1 MACNINI
8 PELKI
13 LPQNKIDSWPKFI
26 KRLKIATIATDFEH
40 KVNIE
45 DSEQKAAETE
55 KRTRAAL
62 LNAIGEKEIEI
73 FLRIRHWSGCI
84 RYAALVT
91 KFEEYFRGTE
101 NKTILRHRLFNSRQ
115 KPEEEQ
121 LDFSKRMK
129 GLSSQCQ
136 LADLKS
142 DITVQTILK
151 RLKMISCG
159 SHCYRKQI

>member
-62 LNAIGEKEIEI
+62 LNAIGEDKIEI
-73 FLRIRHWSGCI
+73 FKGFDIGVDVSGMQ
-84 RYAALVT
+84 RW
-91 KFEEYFRGTE
+91 
-101 NKTILRHRLFNSRQ
+101 
-115 KPEEEQ
+115 
-121 LDFSKRMK
+121 
-129 GLSSQCQ
+129 
-136 LADLKS
+136 
-142 DITVQTILK
+142 
-151 RLKMISCG
+151 
-159 SHCYRKQI
+159 